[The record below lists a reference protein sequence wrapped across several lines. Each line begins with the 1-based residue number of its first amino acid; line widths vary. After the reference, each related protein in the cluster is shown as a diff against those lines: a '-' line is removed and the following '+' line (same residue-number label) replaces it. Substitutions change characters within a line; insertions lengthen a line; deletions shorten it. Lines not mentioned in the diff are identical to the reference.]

1 MNTLLNKY
9 YLDTYNKNKIYFVYN
24 TNTGTKDFSKIGSN
38 PEGVEK
44 YYHLKNNIFDIYT
57 TGLAYLSGDPKEN
70 LIQNYIDSNLIKKIV
85 EQIPKNFQI
94 NFIHYDPLEIKD
106 HGKKNLLNYEYKFG
120 ISNFVKD
127 KFDENNINK
136 RNYYLVIDFGHV
148 YYHPNE
154 NFVIQS
160 TEGSSPE
167 KKEKIKVLRTGFI
180 KDTYP
185 KFVSKLKLVD
195 IDKDLQITTYIDKIK
210 KLKGYKDF
218 YYEPLYYITEYI
230 FNKAKDKIIDDLS
243 KKYNIENETDQ
254 TIRNK
259 YFGLVDNIIKKNLGD
274 EESDFKKTMIRNIFN
289 LIWTREREITEEKL
303 IELII
308 SEFKKKQQSLFN

>member
-57 TGLAYLSGDPKEN
+57 TGLAYLSQDPENN
-70 LIQNYIDSNLIKKIV
+70 LIKDYIESNLIEKIV

-94 NFIHYDPLEIKD
+94 NFIHYDPLEIK
-106 HGKKNLLNYEYKFG
+106 HPGKKNLLDYENKFG
-120 ISNFVKD
+120 ISKFVKD
-127 KFDENNINK
+127 KFDENNIEK
-136 RNYYLVIDFGHV
+136 KNYHLVIDFGHV
-148 YYHPNE
+148 YNHPNE

-160 TEGSSPE
+160 TEGSSPG

-180 KDTYP
+180 QDIYP
-185 KFVSKLKLVD
+185 KFVAKLKLVD
-195 IDKDLQITTYIDKIK
+195 IDKDIQITTYIDKIK

-218 YYEPLYYITEYI
+218 YYEPLYYITKYI
-230 FNKAKDKIIDDLS
+230 FNKAKNELIYDLS
-243 KKYNIENETDQ
+243 KKYNMPNQKDQ
-254 TIRNK
+254 TIRNQ
-259 YFGLVDNIIKKNLGD
+259 YFTLVDEIIKKNLGE
-274 EESDFKKTMIRNIFN
+274 EESKFKKTMIRNIFN
-289 LIWTREREITEEKL
+289 LIWTSNITEEYL
-303 IELII
+303 IQLIKF
-308 SEFKKKQQSLFN
+308 EFKKSFFI